1 MTDEETKTEET
12 SVEEKVEGTAPKA
25 ETVKADEAA
34 AEEAPAEIIDVPEEE
49 VTGREVIETP
59 EEEIDESQI
68 EVMPYTELR
77 PGMVVR
83 VHEKIIDQTAKG
95 ERERIQVFQGIIMGI
110 QGAGISR
117 TMRIRKD
124 SKGWMVEKIFPLSS
138 PKIEK
143 IEVVKQFRVRRAK
156 LGYLKGDFKRK
167 LKEIK
172 EIK

>member
-1 MTDEETKTEET
+1 MIDEETKETSGQSPEAGDQSTEE
-12 SVEEKVEGTAPKA
+12 V
-25 ETVKADEAA
+25 
-34 AEEAPAEIIDVPEEE
+34 PAEIIDVPEEK
-49 VTGREVIETP
+49 VAGKVATETP

-68 EVMPYTELR
+68 EVMPYTQLR

-95 ERERIQVFQGIIMGI
+95 ERERVQVFQGIIMGI

-172 EIK
+172 EVKETK

>member
-1 MTDEETKTEET
+1 MIDEETKETSGQSPESRDQSTEE
-12 SVEEKVEGTAPKA
+12 V
-25 ETVKADEAA
+25 
-34 AEEAPAEIIDVPEEE
+34 PAEIIDVPEEK
-49 VTGREVIETP
+49 VAGKVATETP

-68 EVMPYTELR
+68 EVMPYTQLR

-95 ERERIQVFQGIIMGI
+95 ERERVQVFQGIIMGI

-172 EIK
+172 EVKETK